1 VRPRSYGIAASAA
14 DRTLSFNL
22 AGPAPRY
29 VWVTV
34 NKLEK
39 LFILVDAPE
48 ENPPRP
54 GQPRVYDVATYAGV
68 DPTGA
73 RSTTAALQAAID
85 DVAGKGGGTLY
96 FGDGRYKTGTLLV
109 RSGVFLYLSA
119 GALIDGSGVIGE
131 YRQDYGGQSYQI
143 GFVKVKNA
151 GLIGRGTVDAAGQH
165 LRRTF
170 GDPTTA
176 QGFSSSKGNVV
187 KPVLS
192 QDLVIRGVVLR
203 NPPSFTSRISGCDG
217 VVFDQV
223 KVLAHL
229 DQTNTDGLDPDSSR
243 NVVIANSFGYNG
255 DDSVS
260 VKTSNT
266 GVPAQRSHGIRV
278 SGNVFWTRKTALK
291 IGTES
296 RADIRD
302 VLFEDNDVVHA
313 DRGVGLYVHEGAT
326 VSGIKWINNRLEV
339 IADDMKRA
347 LIYCELKQGSVSDIL
362 IKDLACESFSEK
374 QSHISAGFDGLV
386 IENMTV
392 AGKKVTTAAEARI
405 SSASKIEFR

>member
-1 VRPRSYGIAASAA
+1 MVEP
-14 DRTLSFNL
+14 D
-22 AGPAPRY
+22 
-29 VWVTV
+29 
-34 NKLEK
+34 
-39 LFILVDAPE
+39 
-48 ENPPRP
+48 
-54 GQPRVYDVATYAGV
+54 
-68 DPTGA
+68 
-73 RSTTAALQAAID
+73 
-85 DVAGKGGGTLY
+85 
-96 FGDGRYKTGTLLV
+96 
-109 RSGVFLYLSA
+109 
-119 GALIDGSGVIGE
+119 
-131 YRQDYGGQSYQI
+131 
-143 GFVKVKNA
+143 
-151 GLIGRGTVDAAGQH
+151 
-165 LRRTF
+165 
-170 GDPTTA
+170 
-176 QGFSSSKGNVV
+176 
-187 KPVLS
+187 
-192 QDLVIRGVVLR
+192 IRGVVLR
-203 NPPSFTSRISGCDG
+203 NPPSFTSRISDCDG

-266 GVPAQRSHGIRV
+266 GVPPQRSHGIRV

-313 DRGVGLYVHEGAT
+313 DRGVGLYVHEGAA

-347 LIYCELKQGSVSDIL
+347 LIYCELKGGSVSDIL

-374 QSHISAGFDGLV
+374 QSHISAGFNGLV